1 MSDSNESK
9 NTPWHLWTVGIV
21 SLLWNA
27 MGAMDFVMTQTKNEA
42 YMSAFT
48 PEQLEFFYGFPIWV
62 VTAWGIAVWGAVIG
76 SILLLLRKT
85 LAVWVFLISFLSMVI
100 TSIHNF
106 VFSNGLEAM
115 GGLLPLIFTA
125 VIFIVGLGLFIYAR
139 KMNQNGF
146 LN

>member
-1 MSDSNESK
+1 MSDTNEIK
-9 NTPWHLWTVGIV
+9 KAPWHLWTIGIV

-42 YMSAFT
+42 YMSEFT
-48 PEQLEFFYGFPIWV
+48 PEQLEFFYGFPIWLV
-62 VTAWGIAVWGAVIG
+62 VTWGVAVWGAVIG

-115 GGLLPLIFTA
+115 GGLLPLIFTTI
-125 VIFIVGLGLFIYAR
+125 IFIVGLGLFIYAR

-146 LN
+146 LS